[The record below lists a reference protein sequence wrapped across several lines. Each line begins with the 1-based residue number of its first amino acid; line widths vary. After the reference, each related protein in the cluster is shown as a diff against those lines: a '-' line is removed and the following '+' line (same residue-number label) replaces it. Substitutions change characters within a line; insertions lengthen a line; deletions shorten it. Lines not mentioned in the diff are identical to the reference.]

1 MVEGALTPAT
11 IVFWSIIAACLPAL
25 FYTLLIYWIDRYEKE
40 PWGLLAATFLWG
52 AVPAVLIAFVA
63 EAILSPPL
71 YVLFQTPTADLIA
84 GGAIAPIVE
93 ETAKAVALILL
104 VFRWRHEIDSPL
116 DGIIYGA
123 MVGMGFAVVENVYY
137 FISVYL
143 ESGAGS
149 WTGLVFVRALV
160 FGLNHA
166 LYTAMT
172 GLGVAIAWL
181 SRSVGVRIAAPLA
194 GWALAVFLH
203 SLHNVAVSLP
213 GSLAVVVSVLFDWGG
228 LALTALII
236 IGLLYQERRWMQTY
250 LADEVTRG
258 TLTAEQYTTARSS
271 LRRNQYRLQELARD
285 GIGGYRQAGRFY
297 QRCSELAYQKRRF
310 LLFNDPRSGVA
321 VEQLRAEIET
331 LSA

>member
-1 MVEGALTPAT
+1 MPDSLLTPST
-11 IVFWSIIAACLPAL
+11 IVFWSVVAACLPAL
-25 FYTLLIYWIDRYEKE
+25 FYTLLIYWVDRYEKE

-52 AVPAVLIAFVA
+52 AVPAVIIAFIA

-84 GGAIAPIVE
+84 GGAIAPVVE
-93 ETAKAVALILL
+93 ETAKAAALILL
-104 VFRWRHEIDSPL
+104 VFRYRHEIDSPL

-143 ESGAGS
+143 ESGVDA

-166 LYTAMT
+166 FYTSMI
-172 GLGVAIAWL
+172 GLGVAIGWL
-181 SRSVGVRIAAPLA
+181 SRSTAVRIAAPLA

-203 SLHNVAVSLP
+203 SLHNVVVSLP
-213 GSLAVVVSVLFDWGG
+213 GPLAVILSVFFDWGG

-271 LRRNQYRLQELARD
+271 LRRNGYRLRELARD
-285 GIGGYRQAGRFY
+285 GAGGYRRAGRFY
-297 QRCSELAYQKRRF
+297 QRCSELAYQKRRYH
-310 LLFNDPRSGVA
+310 LFGDARSGAA
-321 VEQLRAEIET
+321 VEQLRTEIET